1 MVGRL
6 PLREDGLLLREPERV
21 YETSTSS
28 SRGRKNVHVFHS
40 ELPAHL
46 CFADF
51 DRKPPPPP
59 PESLP
64 GPRRFKGSGPGPL
77 GRRDCFWARGGGTEA
92 PTAAAQ
98 TSKNP
103 PLLALRPRRKPF
115 LCRHKTQKSKKMD
128 KTDHTE
134 IKNKTNKPKYK

>member
-6 PLREDGLLLREPERV
+6 PLREGVCYSE
-21 YETSTSS
+21 
-28 SRGRKNVHVFHS
+28 SRNVCMK
-40 ELPAHL
+40 PAL
-46 CFADF
+46 
-51 DRKPPPPP
+51 PPPEAGRMFTSFIQSFPLIFALQTLTGSLPRPP

-103 PLLALRPRRKPF
+103 PLSALRPRRKPF
-115 LCRHKTQKSKKMD
+115 LCRHKTQKSKK
-128 KTDHTE
+128 KRW
-134 IKNKTNKPKYK
+134 IKLTIQR